1 MNEQPPIQYNQ
12 KFGRTWVDF
21 WTSTGG
27 IIVLG
32 IAIIC
37 AFYFGWDYIE
47 LIPRWVYPALILAP
61 ILYTPFLSQRAKD
74 GSKLFLVAHGPQ
86 TISEFRVGKN
96 VDLDIEGQ
104 GINLISKSGVNR
116 ILLTEFDPNLRKGKG
131 SALAEFTQFEMARDL
146 STLDR
151 LSTAF
156 SEHLRSERITQ
167 EIIAVEVEKRVKDL
181 SERWVKIAM
190 STLEPEELENALSLA
205 TFEDELN
212 TSIDEVL
219 DFDL

>member
-1 MNEQPPIQYNQ
+1 MNDNPPIQYNQ
-12 KFGRTWVDF
+12 KYGRTWVDF
-21 WTSTGG
+21 WSSTGG
-27 IIVLG
+27 LIIL
-32 IAIIC
+32 IIL
-37 AFYFGWDYIE
+37 FIILIYFGWDYIE
-47 LIPRWVYPALILAP
+47 YIPKWVYPALLLGP
-61 ILYTPFLSQRAKD
+61 IIYTPFLSQRAKD
-74 GSKLFLVAHGPQ
+74 GSKLFLIAHGPQ

-116 ILLTEFDPNLRKGKG
+116 ILLTEFDPNSRKGKG

-205 TFEDELN
+205 TFEEELN
-212 TSIDEVL
+212 TSIEDVL
-219 DFDL
+219 NFEL

>member
-1 MNEQPPIQYNQ
+1 MNDNPPIQYNQ
-12 KFGRTWVDF
+12 KYGRTWVDF
-21 WTSTGG
+21 WSSTGG
-27 IIVLG
+27 LMILVILFIIL
-32 IAIIC
+32 I
-37 AFYFGWDYIE
+37 YFGWDYIQY
-47 LIPRWVYPALILAP
+47 IPKWVYPALILGP
-61 ILYTPFLSQRAKD
+61 IIYTPFLSQRAKD
-74 GSKLFLVAHGPQ
+74 GSKLFLIAHGPQ

-116 ILLTEFDPNLRKGKG
+116 ILLTEFDPNSRKGKG

-205 TFEDELN
+205 TFEEELN
-212 TSIDEVL
+212 TSIEDVL
-219 DFDL
+219 DFEL

>member
-1 MNEQPPIQYNQ
+1 
-12 KFGRTWVDF
+12 
-21 WTSTGG
+21 
-27 IIVLG
+27 
-32 IAIIC
+32 
-37 AFYFGWDYIE
+37 
-47 LIPRWVYPALILAP
+47 
-61 ILYTPFLSQRAKD
+61 
-74 GSKLFLVAHGPQ
+74 
-86 TISEFRVGKN
+86 
-96 VDLDIEGQ
+96 
-104 GINLISKSGVNR
+104 
-116 ILLTEFDPNLRKGKG
+116 
-131 SALAEFTQFEMARDL
+131 LAEFTQFEMARDL

-219 DFDL
+219 DFEL

>member
-1 MNEQPPIQYNQ
+1 MNDNPPIQYNQ
-12 KFGRTWVDF
+12 KYGRTWVDF
-21 WTSTGG
+21 WSSTGG
-27 IIVLG
+27 LIIL
-32 IAIIC
+32 IIL
-37 AFYFGWDYIE
+37 FIILIYFGWDYIE
-47 LIPRWVYPALILAP
+47 YIPKWVYPALLLGP
-61 ILYTPFLSQRAKD
+61 IIYTPFLSQRAKD
-74 GSKLFLVAHGPQ
+74 GSKLFLIAHGPQ

-116 ILLTEFDPNLRKGKG
+116 ILLTEFDPNSRKGKG

-205 TFEDELN
+205 TFEEELN
-212 TSIDEVL
+212 TSIEDVL
-219 DFDL
+219 DFEL

>member
-27 IIVLG
+27 IIVLL

-47 LIPRWVYPALILAP
+47 LIPKWVYPALILAP
-61 ILYTPFLSQRAKD
+61 ILYTPFLSARAKD
-74 GSKLFLVAHGPQ
+74 GTKLFLIAHGPQ
-86 TISEFRVGKN
+86 MISEYRVGKN
-96 VDLDIEGQ
+96 VNIDIEGQ

-116 ILLTEFDPNLRKGKG
+116 ILLTEFDPITRKATG

-167 EIIAVEVEKRVKDL
+167 EVIAVEVERKVKEL
-181 SERWVKIAM
+181 SQRWVDIAM
-190 STLEPEELENALSLA
+190 ATLTPDELEGALSLSH
-205 TFEDELN
+205 FEDELN
-212 TSIDEVL
+212 TSIEEVL
-219 DFDL
+219 SDEL

>member
-1 MNEQPPIQYNQ
+1 MNDNPPIQYNQ
-12 KFGRTWVDF
+12 KYGRTWVDF
-21 WTSTGG
+21 WSSTGG
-27 IIVLG
+27 LMILVILFIIL
-32 IAIIC
+32 I
-37 AFYFGWDYIE
+37 YFGWDYIQY
-47 LIPRWVYPALILAP
+47 IPKWVYPALILGP
-61 ILYTPFLSQRAKD
+61 IIYTPFLSQRAKD
-74 GSKLFLVAHGPQ
+74 GSKLFLIAHGPQ

-116 ILLTEFDPNLRKGKG
+116 ILLTEFDPNSRKGKG

-167 EIIAVEVEKRVKDL
+167 EIIAVEVEKELKICLKDGSKL
-181 SERWVKIAM
+181 PCQ
-190 STLEPEELENALSLA
+190 L
-205 TFEDELN
+205 
-212 TSIDEVL
+212 
-219 DFDL
+219 

>member
-1 MNEQPPIQYNQ
+1 
-12 KFGRTWVDF
+12 
-21 WTSTGG
+21 
-27 IIVLG
+27 
-32 IAIIC
+32 
-37 AFYFGWDYIE
+37 
-47 LIPRWVYPALILAP
+47 
-61 ILYTPFLSQRAKD
+61 
-74 GSKLFLVAHGPQ
+74 
-86 TISEFRVGKN
+86 
-96 VDLDIEGQ
+96 
-104 GINLISKSGVNR
+104 
-116 ILLTEFDPNLRKGKG
+116 
-131 SALAEFTQFEMARDL
+131 MARDL

-205 TFEDELN
+205 TFEEELN

-219 DFDL
+219 DFEL